1 MDAAGGSAS
10 CWSDWKS
17 EMRIR
22 TQILLVVV
30 TIVAVV
36 SVIGVLVASD
46 VAFQGLKARENLE
59 VEETL
64 RRAGAAITMQ
74 VDQLARTSK
83 DWAVWDDS
91 YGFMVGRNPE
101 FVQANLTTTALESLG
116 VDFIG
121 FVDRSGKVVEVVSL
135 DASAGTVPSLPEAV
149 NQMLASEPT
158 LFQSGVAGSLAASQG
173 PLILATQPITRSDG
187 TGPSTGTFV
196 IGKYLGKDEIHL
208 LADLTG
214 ADVSVAATQ
223 AAGSVSQ
230 AEPAGSG
237 SQSGPGVVIAPTS
250 KDSVTG
256 RTQVQGLDGK
266 SAFGISI
273 TQPRTT
279 MILAQ
284 RTSMYLVLA
293 GALATLA
300 LIIGVLFAVDR
311 RVTRR
316 LEKLDADVMA
326 VSHSSDFDGRVSA
339 EGDDEIAALADN
351 INLMLAAL
359 QEAQEKLEELATH
372 DALTML
378 YNRRRFEEDL
388 DRELVEHARLGTR
401 GALLWLDIDNF
412 KEVNDSLG
420 HAAGDQ
426 ILVEFAQE
434 LASETRGYATLA
446 RIGGDEFALILPT
459 ADNTEAE
466 KAADRL
472 INLLREQVFR
482 VGARA
487 IHVQVSVGIA
497 LYPDHGTDAD
507 ALSVAA
513 DIAMYEA
520 KESGGNSYR
529 VYSGEGV
536 VL

>member
-1 MDAAGGSAS
+1 
-10 CWSDWKS
+10 
-17 EMRIR
+17 MRIR
-22 TQILLVVV
+22 TQILFVVV

-36 SVIGVLVASD
+36 SAIGVLVAGD

-64 RRAGAAITMQ
+64 RRAEAAVTMQ

-91 YGFMVGRNPE
+91 YRFMLDKNPE
-101 FVQANLTTTALESLG
+101 FVQANLSTTALESLG

-121 FVDRSGKVVEVVSL
+121 FVDRFGHVVQVVSL
-135 DASAGTVPSLPEAV
+135 DTSAGATPSLPEAV
-149 NQMLASEPT
+149 SQMLAAEPT
-158 LFQSGVAGSLAASQG
+158 LFQSGVAGSLASSRG
-173 PLILATQPITRSDG
+173 PLILATQPIIRSDG
-187 TGPSTGTFV
+187 TGPTTGTFV
-196 IGKYLGKDEIHL
+196 VGKYLAKDEVHL

-214 ADVSVAATQ
+214 ADVSISATQ

-237 SQSGPGVVIAPTS
+237 SQSGQDVAIVPTS
-250 KDSVTG
+250 KNLVTG
-256 RTQVQGLDGK
+256 SAQVQGLNGE

-279 MILAQ
+279 MILAK
-284 RTSMYLVLA
+284 RTGMYLLAA

-359 QEAQEKLEELATH
+359 QDSQEKLEELATH

-378 YNRRRFEEDL
+378 YNRRRFEEEL

-426 ILVEFAQE
+426 ILVEFAKE
-434 LASETRGYATLA
+434 LAAETRGYATLA
-446 RIGGDEFALILPT
+446 RIGGDEFALILPA
-459 ADNTEAE
+459 ADSTEAE

-472 INLLREQVFR
+472 INLLRGRAFQ
-482 VGARA
+482 VGAHA
-487 IHVQVSVGIA
+487 IHIQVSVGIA

-507 ALSVAA
+507 ELSVAA

-520 KESGGNSYR
+520 KDSGGNGYR
-529 VYSGEGV
+529 VYSGSRV
-536 VL
+536 AL